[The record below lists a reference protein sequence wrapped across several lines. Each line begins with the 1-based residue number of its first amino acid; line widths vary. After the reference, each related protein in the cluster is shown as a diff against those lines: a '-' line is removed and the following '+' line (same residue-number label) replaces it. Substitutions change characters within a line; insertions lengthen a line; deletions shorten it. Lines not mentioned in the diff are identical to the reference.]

1 MYLHLQNREYTH
13 RQCAHTIKIEYTYR
27 VYMQKNIHKERVC
40 TYIYKIESAY
50 KESVHILYK
59 QSIRCVYSK
68 EYTQREYVPTFTKQ
82 RMHRTKV
89 CTYYTYR
96 SYAKEFAWRAF
107 KKCAQIIHKVLN
119 IKYTKYRHTFK
130 SQSIFRESMQSL
142 PCVIYTH
149 SHRVLHTFTSNW
161 SDLVILK
168 HQVTN

>member
-50 KESVHILYK
+50 KESVHILYI
-59 QSIRCVYSK
+59 QSIRSV
-68 EYTQREYVPTFTKQ
+68 
-82 RMHRTKV
+82 
-89 CTYYTYR
+89 
-96 SYAKEFAWRAF
+96 YAKEYAWRAF